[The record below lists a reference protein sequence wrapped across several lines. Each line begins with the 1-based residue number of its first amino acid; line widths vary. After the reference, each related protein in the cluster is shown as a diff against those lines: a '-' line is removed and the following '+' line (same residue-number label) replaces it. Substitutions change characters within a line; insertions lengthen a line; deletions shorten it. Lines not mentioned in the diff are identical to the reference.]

1 MGKEEGGGE
10 KGERREERGE
20 RESGEGQ
27 GKRERTRKKGTRQGG
42 TSHVLL
48 MWLSP
53 DGGSPA
59 LFLHY
64 SVMIK

>member
-27 GKRERTRKKGTRQGG
+27 GKRGRTRRGQGKGVLLTC
-42 TSHVLL
+42 LL

-59 LFLHY
+59 LFLH
-64 SVMIK
+64 